1 MTRLPSDPENRYS
14 AALSVQGRADDGRT
28 PPNHHVKVISPGTF
42 ATLGTPLVAGRD
54 FSWADLYDARE
65 VVIVSEGLARQL
77 WESPQAALGK
87 RIREYYG
94 RGGPWREIIGVAADV
109 HEDGAHMPPPPTAYW
124 PGRWHANLF
133 GVPGYQ
139 PRRVSVLIRND
150 RRASSSLLEEVRK
163 AVWAVNPNLPLAQV
177 RTLQD
182 VYEGSMGRT
191 SFTLVMLGVAG
202 AMALLLGI
210 VGLYGV
216 ISYAVARRRREIGI
230 RVALGAQAPDIRR
243 LFMMRGL
250 VVAGVG
256 TAIGLGIAAALA
268 PLMRSLLFG
277 IGPLDPLTFAVTPV
291 VLAAAAVLASY
302 LPARRAAAVD
312 PVETLR
318 AE

>member
-1 MTRLPSDPENRYS
+1 
-14 AALSVQGRADDGRT
+14 
-28 PPNHHVKVISPGTF
+28 
-42 ATLGTPLVAGRD
+42 
-54 FSWADLYDARE
+54 
-65 VVIVSEGLARQL
+65 
-77 WESPQAALGK
+77 
-87 RIREYYG
+87 
-94 RGGPWREIIGVAADV
+94 
-109 HEDGAHMPPPPTAYW
+109 
-124 PGRWHANLF
+124 
-133 GVPGYQ
+133 
-139 PRRVSVLIRND
+139 VSVLIRND

-302 LPARRAAAVD
+302 LPARRPSIRWKHSGRSERERLQAG
-312 PVETLR
+312 PR
-318 AE
+318 SS